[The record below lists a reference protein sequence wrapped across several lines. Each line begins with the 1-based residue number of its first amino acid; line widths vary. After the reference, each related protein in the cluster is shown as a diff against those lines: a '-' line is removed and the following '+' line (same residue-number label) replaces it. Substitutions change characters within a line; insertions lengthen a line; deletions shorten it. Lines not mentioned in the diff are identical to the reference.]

1 MFLESLYIH
10 SPGLGS
16 GFTRWLRLDSI
27 PQGAHCLTG
36 KTNKRQMV
44 ETMWDSLWW
53 TGRQHAARVGVGEG
67 SRRRKLWAWTWRL
80 SRRPQQTKWEVHM
93 WKVSKPRLCTLIKA
107 KQKDEFIARVFT
119 CKPGNSRL
127 WEQWVPS
134 CSQTKGFLCSK
145 CRCFWLFQLIGCLVV
160 FFLIWI
166 MVAELGEKE
175 VQRWLEETWCLGIGW
190 RPLLVSEK
198 SYKFLQL
205 MLGGVKFHFSL
216 MCLHWPTPCC
226 LWHKWLN
233 FNLVLQRATTWAQAK
248 RDHRQYICFN

>member
-1 MFLESLYIH
+1 MLQE
-10 SPGLGS
+10 LGS
-16 GFTRWLRLDSI
+16 ERAPEEGNCECGLEDWVGGHSRQSWKCICERCQNPNSAHWVKQSRKTSLLQGFSPASQETQGYENNESRAAHRLRD
-27 PQGAHCLTG
+27 
-36 KTNKRQMV
+36 
-44 ETMWDSLWW
+44 
-53 TGRQHAARVGVGEG
+53 
-67 SRRRKLWAWTWRL
+67 
-80 SRRPQQTKWEVHM
+80 
-93 WKVSKPRLCTLIKA
+93 
-107 KQKDEFIARVFT
+107 
-119 CKPGNSRL
+119 
-127 WEQWVPS
+127 
-134 CSQTKGFLCSK
+134 FLCSK

-166 MVAELGEKE
+166 MVAESGEKE

-248 RDHRQYICFN
+248 TEHTQYICFN